1 MNLIRSALR
10 KPITILVLVAS
21 LFFFGINAVRNI
33 KIDIFPNLNLP
44 VIYISQPFGG
54 YTPNQMESFFGKQ
67 YVNLLLY
74 VSGVKSIETKNIQG
88 LTLLKLTFYEG
99 TNMAQAAAEVTAYS
113 NRAQAIF
120 PPGSQPPFI
129 LRFDAST
136 LPVGQLVLSSPKR
149 TNNELQDLANVY
161 IRSGF
166 SAIPGLVAPAPFGGN
181 SRTIVIKADPAL
193 LRSHNLT
200 PDQLVAALRINNQ
213 ASPAGNV
220 RIGDLNYFTPAN
232 TTIQNLKD
240 FESIPLY
247 TGSVQ
252 NLYLRDVATV
262 EDGADITAGYV
273 LVNGKRS
280 VYLPIT
286 KSADASTWEVVQNLK
301 AALPRFQSLL
311 PEDVT
316 LTYTFDQS
324 VYVINA
330 VESLLTEGAIGAI
343 LTGLMVLLFLGD
355 ARGALIVIITIPTCI
370 ISGVLF
376 LSLFG
381 QTINIMTLSGLSL
394 AIGILVDESTV
405 TIENIHQHLD
415 MGKPKAVAIWDA
427 CKEIAFSKLLILFC
441 ILAVFAP
448 AFTMTGIPGALFLPL
463 ALAIGFSMITS
474 YLMSQTLVPVLANW
488 MMKEHK
494 HSKQK
499 TAVAHNAS
507 ANGKLFKT
515 NGVTAANG
523 NGHEPHD
530 ILTEREIQANRVD
543 LNNDGKISFFERV
556 RARFVRFVERML
568 PYRRSIVLIYVAV
581 GLGIAA
587 LLITT
592 IGRDVLPRG
601 NAGQFQ
607 VRLRSPDGT
616 RLERTETTM
625 LKAIGV
631 LNELV
636 GKENVE
642 ITSAMVGMH
651 GAQFSTSP
659 IYLFMAGPQEGVVQ
673 VSLKHDYH
681 VDMDELKDKYRARM
695 KEALPDVKLSFEP
708 IELTDKILSQGSPTP
723 IEVKISG
730 KNKQQ
735 NEEYANKIIAKLNQ
749 ISYLRDVQIGQA
761 TKYPTINVTIDRT
774 RAAQLGTDISAISR
788 SLTASTSSSR
798 YTEKSVWIDPKSG
811 QSYSVQVQIP
821 ENQMTSVNDVGEIPI
836 LPNTNRP
843 VLSDVATIQKGTTYG
858 ENDNLGA
865 IPVLSV
871 TANMSDMDLG
881 TAATD
886 VQKAVD
892 SLGELPRGLT
902 IKVTGLTQVL
912 NETLDS
918 LQTGL
923 LTAIVVIFLML
934 AANFQSFKVSLVV
947 LCTVPA
953 VLVGSLALLM
963 LTGSTLNLQSYMGM
977 IMSVGVS
984 ISNAVLL
991 VTNAEELRMRNGDAL
1006 LSAKESASLRLR
1018 PILMTSVAMVVGMIP
1033 MASGLGEGG
1042 SQAAPLG
1049 RAVIGG
1055 LIASTFAALYI
1066 LPLAFAWV
1074 QEKTTTDSVSLDP
1087 EDKESKYYSPSSYET
1102 INS

>member
-1 MNLIRSALR
+1 MNLIRAALR

-21 LFFFGINAVRNI
+21 LFFFGINAVRTI

-88 LTLLKLTFYEG
+88 LTLLKLSFYEG
-99 TNMAQAAAEVTAYS
+99 TNMAQAAAEVSAYS

-181 SRTIVIKADPAL
+181 SRTIVIKANPDL

-200 PDQLVAALRINNQ
+200 PDQLVTSLRINNQ

-220 RIGDLNYFTPAN
+220 RIGDLNYFTPTN
-232 TTIQNLKD
+232 TNLRTLKD
-240 FESIPLY
+240 FEMVPLY
-247 TGSVQ
+247 TGTVQ
-252 NLYLRDVATV
+252 NLYLKDVATV
-262 EDGADITAGYV
+262 EDGADITSGYV

-301 AALPRFQSLL
+301 AALPRFQALL
-311 PEDVT
+311 PEDVK
-316 LTYTFDQS
+316 LNYTFDQS
-324 VYVINA
+324 VYVINS
-330 VESLLTEGAIGAI
+330 VKSLMTEGAIGAI

-376 LSLFG
+376 LSLLG

-415 MGKPKAVAIWDA
+415 MGKPKALAIWDA

-448 AFTMTGIPGALFLPL
+448 AFTMKGIPGALFLPL
-463 ALAIGFSMITS
+463 ALAISFSMITS
-474 YLMSQTLVPVLANW
+474 YVMAQTLVPVLANW
-488 MMKEHK
+488 MMKG
-494 HSKQK
+494 
-499 TAVAHNAS
+499 HNHVS
-507 ANGKLFKT
+507 NGKVHKQSRLTKKRLRF
-515 NGVTAANG
+515 NGKVG
-523 NGHEPHD
+523 QNGHNGHSDHD
-530 ILTEREIQANRVD
+530 ELLRQKEILANRED
-543 LNNDGKISFFERV
+543 LDNDGKISFFERV
-556 RARFVRFVERML
+556 RARFNRFIARMM
-568 PYRRSIVLIYVAV
+568 PYRKPIVLGYVVGAMALAIVLILA
-581 GLGIAA
+581 
-587 LLITT
+587 
-592 IGRDVLPRG
+592 IGRDVLPKVDG
-601 NAGQFQ
+601 EQFQ

-616 RLERTETTM
+616 RLEKTETTM
-625 LKAIGV
+625 LKAIDA
-631 LNELV
+631 LNQLV

-651 GAQFSTSP
+651 GSQFSTSP
-659 IYLFMAGPQEGVVQ
+659 IYLFMAGPQEGVLQ
-673 VSLKHDYH
+673 VSLKPEYDTDLD
-681 VDMDELKDKYRARM
+681 VLKDQYRAQM
-695 KEALPDVKLSFEP
+695 KKTLPDVKLSFEP

-723 IEVKISG
+723 IEVKLSG
-730 KNKQQ
+730 KDKQQ
-735 NEEYANKIIAKLNQ
+735 NEAYANKVIAKLNQ
-749 ISYLRDVQIGQA
+749 IPYLRDVQLGQA
-761 TKYPTINVTIDRT
+761 TKYPTIDVTIDRI

-788 SLTASTSSSR
+788 SLIASTSSSR
-798 YTEKSVWIDPKSG
+798 LTEKSVWIDPKSG
-811 QSYSVQVQIP
+811 QSYSVQVQVP
-821 ENQMTSVNDVGEIPI
+821 ESQMSSVNDLGEVPI

-843 VLSDVATIQKGTTYG
+843 VLSDVATLQKGTTYG

-871 TANMSDMDLG
+871 TANLNDMDLG

-886 VQKAVD
+886 VQKAID

-902 IKVTGLTQVL
+902 VRMQGLSQVL
-912 NETLDS
+912 IDTLDS
-918 LQTGL
+918 LQNGL
-923 LTAIVVIFLML
+923 LVAIVVIFLML

-1006 LSAKESASLRLR
+1006 LSAKEAASVRIR
-1018 PILMTSVAMVVGMIP
+1018 PILMTSVAMVVGMVP

-1055 LIASTFAALYI
+1055 LIASTFAALFI
-1066 LPLAFAWV
+1066 LPLVFAWV
-1074 QEKTTTDSVSLDP
+1074 QGKTSTESVSLDP
-1087 EDKESKYYSPSSYET
+1087 EDKASKFYIPSPYESS
-1102 INS
+1102 N